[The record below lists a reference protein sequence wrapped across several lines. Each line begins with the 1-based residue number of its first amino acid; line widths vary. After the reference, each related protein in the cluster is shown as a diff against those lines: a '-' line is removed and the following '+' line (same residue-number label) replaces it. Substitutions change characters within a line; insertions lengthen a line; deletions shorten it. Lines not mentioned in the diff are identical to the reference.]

1 MQINSCETM
10 TYGNMPLIYEY
21 ILIHFVPKIFIAFS
35 VHVAFCDAM
44 RGTDEQR
51 ATPPQTNLM
60 SRIFCC
66 PKKLFCIGFRHVS
79 SIVPLR
85 FFPFSF
91 FPFSSLSFRSLSF
104 LSLSFLSFSFLS
116 LSFLSFSFLSLSFLS
131 LSFLSL
137 SFLSLLSLSAL
148 SVLSVSCFCS
158 FLSFR
163 SFNCFSFILPFYFH
177 LVTLFNFNALLEG
190 VV

>member
-60 SRIFCC
+60 SIIFCC
-66 PKKLFCIGFRHVS
+66 PKKLFCIGFRLLFLCVS
-79 SIVPLR
+79 FLSHLFLSVL
-85 FFPFSF
+85 F
-91 FPFSSLSFRSLSF
+91 LSFLFLSF
-104 LSLSFLSFSFLS
+104 LSLSFLF
-116 LSFLSFSFLSLSFLS
+116 LSFLS
-131 LSFLSL
+131 LSFLFLSCLFLSFLFL
-137 SFLSLLSLSAL
+137 SFLSFLFLPFPFFLLVV
-148 SVLSVSCFCS
+148 SVLS
-158 FLSFR
+158 FLSVPSIAFR
-163 SFNCFSFILPFYFH
+163 SSSRFISIW
-177 LVTLFNFNALLEG
+177 
-190 VV
+190 